1 MSYFFISKQL
11 LWELFFRISNSKVP
25 VIRFKGG
32 SLLEYLEKYV
42 QEEKDRIAL
51 IATRADVTDAY
62 MYSCG
67 LFLQAGE
74 ITAVI
79 MVNYQSLEVS
89 INSRSRGGNWKAWK
103 KL

>member
-1 MSYFFISKQL
+1 MLTSVSFL
-11 LWELFFRISNSKVP
+11 NSKVP

-51 IATRADVTDAY
+51 IATRADVTDTY